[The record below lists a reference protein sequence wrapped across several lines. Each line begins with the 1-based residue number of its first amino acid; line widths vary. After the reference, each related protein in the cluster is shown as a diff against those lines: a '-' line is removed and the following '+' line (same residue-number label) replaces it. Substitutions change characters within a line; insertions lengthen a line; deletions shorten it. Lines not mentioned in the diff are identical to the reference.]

1 MRTNGQI
8 RESVSSKYEHLLSFT
23 YEFLLDNQHI
33 NFGVSLSFTSQLPKV
48 TRGIVVVIGAGLA
61 KLAAMRQLLSFGCKV
76 VVLEGRN
83 RPVRRVYT
91 QKMGN
96 EGKFVV
102 LGLGWSVLTGFLAN
116 PVAILLR
123 QLSTS
128 LHKFRVNFPLYQPN
142 GEPVYKEKDSKLPV
156 IFLVYITL
164 SSNLLVKKQ
173 IQVLNLY

>member
-1 MRTNGQI
+1 
-8 RESVSSKYEHLLSFT
+8 
-23 YEFLLDNQHI
+23 
-33 NFGVSLSFTSQLPKV
+33 
-48 TRGIVVVIGAGLA
+48 
-61 KLAAMRQLLSFGCKV
+61 

-102 LGLGWSVLTGFLAN
+102 LGLGWSVLTGFLAD

-128 LHKFRVNFPLYQPN
+128 LHKFRVNFPLY
-142 GEPVYKEKDSKLPV
+142 
-156 IFLVYITL
+156 
-164 SSNLLVKKQ
+164 
-173 IQVLNLY
+173 